1 MATVRS
7 SETKKIQV
15 KVETGVTSGGNPTY
29 SIRSLS
35 NIKNVLSDEDAR
47 VIGSGYGALQT
58 YPVGSIVLAETAVL
72 VEQ

>member
-1 MATVRS
+1 MATLRS
-7 SETKKIQV
+7 DETKKIQV

-29 SIRSLS
+29 SVRSLS
-35 NIKNVLSDEDAR
+35 NIKNDLSDDDAR

-58 YPVGSIVLAETAVL
+58 YPVGAIVLAETAVL

>member
-15 KVETGVTSGGNPTY
+15 KVESGVTSGGNPSY
-29 SIRSLS
+29 SVRSLS
-35 NIKNVLSDEDAR
+35 NIKNDLSDDDAR

-58 YPVGSIVLAETAVL
+58 YPVGAIVLAETAAL

>member
-35 NIKNVLSDEDAR
+35 NLKNDLSDDDAR

-58 YPVGSIVLAETAVL
+58 YPVSAIVLAETAVL
-72 VEQ
+72 VEG